1 MHQFAI
7 ALQLSQIRNQRSAL
21 VGRRPPIEVHA
32 VGRRDRWD
40 GRTWHR
46 IRVHAL
52 EELDVVVD
60 HFFERSGACCES
72 TARSCGVHEVRAGRT
87 CPSRRMARRPLQTRS
102 AGHAQDLSSSGE
114 LRPGRE
120 QPSRTRRRNRQRN
133 LVGSRIPGKPR
144 RTGRQD
150 ESRRYRGVDGTRTC
164 TSSRH
169 DGDE

>member
-1 MHQFAI
+1 
-7 ALQLSQIRNQRSAL
+7 
-21 VGRRPPIEVHA
+21 
-32 VGRRDRWD
+32 
-40 GRTWHR
+40 
-46 IRVHAL
+46 
-52 EELDVVVD
+52 VVD

-120 QPSRTRRRNRQRN
+120 QPSRARRRNRQRN

-150 ESRRYRGVDGTRTC
+150 ESRRYRGVDGTRTLARDAVI
-164 TSSRH
+164 SNHRPRRNLARRQGRRLSRPPA
-169 DGDE
+169 GCVGV